1 MRREEWRGLAFAAAA
16 VAFFS
21 TSPVLT
27 LWAEPLDPFV
37 KTGGRMAVAALT
49 LGSVLALTHSR
60 APAREAGGEPAP
72 LDPAVAAPAPLAP
85 RSRSRTVTRF
95 AVYGLIAA
103 LHFLCYIASL
113 SFTSPAQS
121 LTIVYTAPIFVAL
134 FAALLLREPIRRR
147 QWGGMVVAVLGIAV
161 LANPL
166 GLEAGYPDWVWGDL
180 LALGSAITF
189 GLYSV
194 AGRYERARYS
204 LFQYATGLYGA
215 AALWLL
221 PVALLRWP
229 QASGPPVAAGAW
241 LAVLALGRVPLA
253 LGHTLY
259 NASLRRVHAAYVN
272 IIAAQEVTG
281 GVLMS
286 WLFLGIAPTA
296 NEITGALITL
306 GGILIVLR

>member
-1 MRREEWRGLAFAAAA
+1 M
-16 VAFFS
+16 
-21 TSPVLT
+21 
-27 LWAEPLDPFV
+27 
-37 KTGGRMAVAALT
+37 
-49 LGSVLALTHSR
+49 
-60 APAREAGGEPAP
+60 
-72 LDPAVAAPAPLAP
+72 
-85 RSRSRTVTRF
+85 
-95 AVYGLIAA
+95 
-103 LHFLCYIASL
+103 
-113 SFTSPAQS
+113 
-121 LTIVYTAPIFVAL
+121 AL
-134 FAALLLREPIRRR
+134 FAALLLREPIRGR
-147 QWGGMVVAVLGIAV
+147 QWGGMVVAVLGIVV

-166 GLEAGYPDWVWGDL
+166 AVEPGHPDWLWGDL

-215 AALWLL
+215 AALWLA

-229 QASGPPVAAGAW
+229 QPGGPPVPAGAW
-241 LAVLALGRVPLA
+241 LAVLALGLVPLA

-281 GVLMS
+281 GVLLS
-286 WLFLGIAPTA
+286 WLLLGIAPTA
-296 NEITGALITL
+296 NELIGGLITL